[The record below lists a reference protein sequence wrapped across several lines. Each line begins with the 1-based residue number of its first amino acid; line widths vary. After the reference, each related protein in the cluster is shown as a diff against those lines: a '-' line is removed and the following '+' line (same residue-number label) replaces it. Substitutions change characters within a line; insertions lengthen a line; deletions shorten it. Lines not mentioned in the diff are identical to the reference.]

1 MTHVLDE
8 EVEHYIRLLTEG
20 LEKEDD
26 QADPYHDKDQEQND
40 LDQ

>member
-20 LEKEDD
+20 L
-26 QADPYHDKDQEQND
+26 DKDDRKEQEQTED
-40 LDQ
+40 RRAEDEQ